1 MDPVISGVTDMNSGA
16 DLRSIA
22 RDIFDRTL
30 AAIDVETVVADRLR
44 LDGERLKI
52 DDEVCDLSDFRRLIV
67 LSIGKAGVAMARA
80 AEKLLGDRITDG
92 LVVTNAVTGEAPAGL
107 PVMIGGHPLPNAA
120 SILAA
125 RRALDLLR
133 RNDEA
138 DSLVLFLISGGGSA
152 IFEAPVDESLTLEDL
167 QAVNRALVECGAV
180 ISEMNVIRRHLSA
193 VKGGRLAEAAPRS
206 RQISLIISDVNSNDL
221 TTVASGPT
229 LPDAS
234 TLEDFRRLI
243 DRHHLLDK
251 FPPAVVRLIES
262 LPPMPRPT
270 GTSQRSHHLLMD
282 NRRALL
288 EASRIAEENHGLHVT
303 IADDL
308 VEEDVEE
315 MAREHIRRIRALSD
329 EHPDRTVCLL
339 SGGEAICPVRGSG
352 RGGRNQEF
360 VLRAAIHLEGIK
372 SRRIAV
378 LSAGTDGIDGKSPAA
393 GAVADEATVRRALEL
408 GLSPEAYLLE
418 SDSFTFFDAL
428 GDAILTGPTGNNVRD
443 IRLIVSGK
451 VGKWESRK

>member
-1 MDPVISGVTDMNSGA
+1 MDPVITGVTDMNSGAA

-30 AAIDVETVVADRLR
+30 AAIDVETVVAGCLR
-44 LDGERLKI
+44 LDGERLMI
-52 DDEVCDLSDFRRLIV
+52 DDEVCDLSDYRRLVV

-80 AEKLLGDRITDG
+80 AEKLLGDRITGG

-107 PVMIGGHPLPNAA
+107 PVMIGGHPLPNAD
-120 SILAA
+120 SIEAA

-133 RNDEA
+133 RNDGA
-138 DSLVLFLISGGGSA
+138 GTLVLFLISGGGSA

-206 RQISLIISDVNSNDL
+206 RQISLIISDVNSDDL
-221 TTVASGPT
+221 TSVASGPT

-234 TLEDFRRLI
+234 TLDDFRRLI
-243 DRHHLLDK
+243 DRHYLLEK

-288 EASRIAEENHGLHVT
+288 EAARIAEESHGLHVT

-329 EHPDRTVCLL
+329 EHWDRTVCLL

-360 VLRAAIHLEGIK
+360 VLRAAIHLEGEM
-372 SRRIAV
+372 SHRIAV

-393 GAVADEATVRRALEL
+393 GAVADESTVRRALEL

-443 IRLIVSGK
+443 IRLIVSKK
-451 VGKWESRK
+451 VESRK

>member
-1 MDPVISGVTDMNSGA
+1 MNSGAA

-30 AAIDVETVVADRLR
+30 AAIDVETVVAGCLR
-44 LDGERLKI
+44 LDGERLMI
-52 DDEVCDLSDFRRLIV
+52 DDEVCDLSDYRRLVV

-80 AEKLLGDRITDG
+80 AEKLLGDRITGG

-107 PVMIGGHPLPNAA
+107 PVMIGGHPLPNAD
-120 SILAA
+120 SIEAA

-133 RNDEA
+133 RNDGA
-138 DSLVLFLISGGGSA
+138 GTLVLFLISGGGSA

-206 RQISLIISDVNSNDL
+206 RQISLIISDVNSDDL
-221 TTVASGPT
+221 TSVASGPT

-234 TLEDFRRLI
+234 TLDDFRRLI
-243 DRHHLLDK
+243 DRHYLLEK

-288 EASRIAEENHGLHVT
+288 EAARIAEESHGLHVT

-329 EHPDRTVCLL
+329 EHWDRTVCLL

-360 VLRAAIHLEGIK
+360 VLRAAIHLEGEM
-372 SRRIAV
+372 SHRIAV

-393 GAVADEATVRRALEL
+393 GALADESTVRRALEL

-443 IRLIVSGK
+443 IRLIVSKK
-451 VGKWESRK
+451 VESRK